1 MEKLLARLAR
11 QLDAID
17 EPSLNALWG
26 KYATLSS
33 RFEPTQRWEEAVLI
47 FALIEAKRMK
57 NQLFNYYW
65 AQQVRAEG
73 EKKQTAPGKLPP
85 LFKLDPAA
93 RSPQAPDKAPG
104 GAPAAAPKRPC
115 RVLSFAPPKQPD
127 SGN

>member
-73 EKKQTAPGKLPP
+73 EKKQPSPDKLPP

-93 RSPQAPDKAPG
+93 RQAKAPDKAP
-104 GAPAAAPKRPC
+104 ADAPKRPC
-115 RVLSFAPPKQPD
+115 RVLSFTPPKQPD
-127 SGN
+127 SGK

>member
-17 EPSLNALWG
+17 EASLTALWS
-26 KYATLSS
+26 KYATLAG

-65 AQQVRAEG
+65 AQQVRSEG
-73 EKKQTAPGKLPP
+73 SDNKPAPEKLGP
-85 LFKLDPAA
+85 LFRLETPAGA
-93 RSPQAPDKAPG
+93 APAS
-104 GAPAAAPKRPC
+104 APAAPAPKRPC
-115 RVLSFAPPKQPD
+115 RILAFSLPGGEEKRKD
-127 SGN
+127 

>member
-17 EPSLNALWG
+17 EASLTALWS
-26 KYATLSS
+26 KYATIAS

-65 AQQVRAEG
+65 AQQVRSEG
-73 EKKQTAPGKLPP
+73 SGNKPAPEKLGH
-85 LFKLDPAA
+85 LFKLETPA
-93 RSPQAPDKAPG
+93 RKAPG
-104 GAPAAAPKRPC
+104 SAPEAAAPKRPC
-115 RVLSFAPPKQPD
+115 RVLAFSRPAGEEKPKD
-127 SGN
+127 

>member
-17 EPSLNALWG
+17 EASLTALWS
-26 KYATLSS
+26 KYATLAS

-65 AQQVRAEG
+65 AQQVRSEG
-73 EKKQTAPGKLPP
+73 SDNKPAPEKLGP
-85 LFKLDPAA
+85 LFKLE
-93 RSPQAPDKAPG
+93 APGRKAPESASG
-104 GAPAAAPKRPC
+104 DVPPKRPC
-115 RVLSFAPPKQPD
+115 RVLAFSLPGGGKTPEEKR
-127 SGN
+127 

>member
-26 KYATLSS
+26 KYAALSS

-47 FALIEAKRMK
+47 FSLIEAKRMK

-73 EKKQTAPGKLPP
+73 EKKQPAPDKLPP
-85 LFKLDPAA
+85 LFKRDPAA
-93 RSPQAPDKAPG
+93 RPAQAPESAPS
-104 GAPAAAPKRPC
+104 ATPKHPC
-115 RVLSFAPPKQPD
+115 RVLSFTPPAGKKNGD
-127 SGN
+127 

>member
-17 EPSLNALWG
+17 EASLTALWS
-26 KYATLSS
+26 KYATQAS

-65 AQQVRAEG
+65 ARHVRSEG
-73 EKKQTAPGKLPP
+73 SDNKPAPEKLGP
-85 LFKLDPAA
+85 LFKLETPAGK
-93 RSPQAPDKAPG
+93 SPASA
-104 GAPAAAPKRPC
+104 AAAPKRPC
-115 RVLSFAPPKQPD
+115 RVLAFTLPGGEEKPKA
-127 SGN
+127 